1 MLRNWSGSLLAVL
14 ILFFGTGLHH
24 AVDSSADRTEVLD
37 QHSGNADYFIWH
49 FNLPG
54 CPDDRISSGSGAGK
68 FHKPV
73 CNSSGLSFISERIQ
87 SRNVSGWISVS
98 KDFLLSCDIR
108 TVIYPFHFFW

>member
-1 MLRNWSGSLLAVL
+1 MLKNWTGSLLAAL

-54 CPDDRISSGSGAGK
+54 GSDDRISSGSGAAN

-73 CNSSGLSFISERIQ
+73 CNSFGLKFLSEAVL
-87 SRNVSGWISVS
+87 SRNVTVRISVGTEILPS
-98 KDFLLSCDIR
+98 YDIR